1 MVVSASWIPSAFVQ
15 EPNSTVDAGKVNGME
30 VSTAWVPKEWKV
42 PEVVHPVIDE
52 NPEPAAPAATV
63 NGMEVSASWI
73 PSALAQVA
81 PHHQ

>member
-1 MVVSASWIPSAFVQ
+1 
-15 EPNSTVDAGKVNGME
+15 VDSGKVNGME
-30 VSTAWVPKEWKV
+30 VSSAWVPKTWKV

-52 NPEPAAPAATV
+52 NPVPAAPTATV